1 MSNAR
6 NLTARLSA
14 CLLASLAA
22 ATVASAA
29 HAQTMSNNGASFNAG
44 YGRYA
49 DEENQAVNPS
59 MADANGNV
67 EIVNGVVTSAQP
79 GSLFY
84 NSTGINA
91 SATATAGADAFDS
104 FSGAGGS
111 SSATAIGNN
120 LNVVTEGDNNT
131 VIVTSVQ
138 SNSGNVSASTT
149 GNGN

>member
-1 MSNAR
+1 MIGRSDF
-6 NLTARLSA
+6 TARIGA
-14 CLLASLAA
+14 CVAGFLAA
-22 ATVASAA
+22 AAISGVAQ
-29 HAQTMSNNGASFNAG
+29 AQTMNANSASFNAG
-44 YGRYA
+44 YGRYSG
-49 DEENQAVNPS
+49 EENQPVNVS
-59 MADANGNV
+59 MSDANGNTT
-67 EIVNGVVTSAQP
+67 IVNGEVTSAQG
-79 GSLFY
+79 GSIFA

-91 SATATAGADAFDS
+91 SASAGAFDN

-138 SNSGNVSASTT
+138 SNSGPITATAN